1 MSFVAAPIAAEP
13 QPAPAQIAHAPAS
26 FGLTDLGLIL
36 MSVIWG
42 VNFSIVKVGLGA
54 IEPLVF
60 GGLRVTI
67 AALVLAV
74 IALSMRSAQWP
85 SRRDLLILAGLGVIG
100 NGFYQLLFL
109 TGMSRT
115 RAGTAALLVASGPA
129 WIAIISRLT
138 GRERLPPRGWMGIG
152 LQMIGVACVVS
163 SANGVDTGG
172 NALLGAGL
180 IAIGSIMWAVYT
192 VALQPYTKTVHP
204 FQLSAITMA
213 SGALVCGGLAI
224 PGALHTDWSAVG
236 PAAWGAVLYASIGA
250 MVIAYMLYYNGVR
263 MIGAT
268 RTSMYANLQPLIAL
282 TFAALML
289 SERPTAWQLLGAL
302 FIMGGLLLSRT
313 AMVRPVVAVPPVA
326 GVVPSSSF
334 PDRS

>member
-1 MSFVAAPIAAEP
+1 MSSVASPIAAEP
-13 QPAPAQIAHAPAS
+13 QPAPASHAHAPAA

-42 VNFSIVKVGLGA
+42 VNFSIVKVGLGS

-67 AALVLAV
+67 AALVLAA
-74 IALSMRSAQWP
+74 IALSMRSVRWP
-85 SRRDLLILAGLGVIG
+85 SRRDMLILAGLGVIG

-115 RAGTAALLVASGPA
+115 RAGIAALLVASGPA
-129 WIAIISRLT
+129 WIAIISRLM
-138 GRERLPPRGWMGIG
+138 GRERLPSRGWIGIG
-152 LQMIGVACVVS
+152 MQMIGVACVVG
-163 SANGVDTGG
+163 SAHRVNAGG
-172 NALLGAGL
+172 DALLGAGL
-180 IAIGSIMWAVYT
+180 IAVGSIMWAVYT

-213 SGALVCGGLAI
+213 SGAVVCGGLAI
-224 PGALHTDWSAVG
+224 PGALRADWRAVG
-236 PAAWGAVLYASIGA
+236 PEAWGAVLYASVGA
-250 MVIAYMLYYNGVR
+250 MVVAYLLYYHGVR

-289 SERPTAWQLLGAL
+289 SELPTRWQLLGAV
-302 FIMGGLLLSRT
+302 FIMGGLLMSRT
-313 AMVRPVVAVPPVA
+313 AMVRPVARIEPVDQS
-326 GVVPSSSF
+326 VRSPSF